1 MKKTSLRTGLIAFV
15 ITLVI
20 TAVIALFYLNA
31 ATSSRRERAQSIAD
45 SFAQSIE
52 SELASRNYIT
62 RILEIEIS
70 KSKGVITN
78 EQFGIIAEEL
88 FDDYLDIE
96 DITLAPAG
104 IVSYKYPMESGMAQR
119 VNLFDDNVQG
129 VYVDSSKVSGLPVI
143 IAPAVLDNGSYGIII
158 RRPVYTDDEK
168 NEDNFWGFA
177 SITLNLSRF
186 LNDDVRLNYLAEL
199 GYQYSLTGQN
209 PITNESRVIMEHADK
224 AMKAPMQASIS
235 TGKKDGGKWTLS
247 ICPTIGWTNPIEVV
261 SSAAIALLF
270 SALAGFAAT
279 AYMSMKAN
287 AKELEIMSYRDSLTN
302 LYNPRSYHEHMDEL
316 HKKQLP
322 YGLIFMDLNDFKTV
336 NDTMGHDVGDSLL
349 NIVAKRLQNSIR
361 EKDRA
366 FRIGGD
372 EFVVVIHGTHD
383 AKFYEGVIERMRNN
397 VARQVTIGEHKLNVS
412 ISAGFARCPE
422 DGATFED
429 VVKVADDLMYKDKKA
444 IKAKRAAEDPN
455 YVSSR

>member
-1 MKKTSLRTGLIAFV
+1 MKKTSVRTGLIAFV
-15 ITLVI
+15 ITLAI
-20 TAVIALFYLNA
+20 TTVIALLYLNA
-31 ATSSRRERAQSIAD
+31 AANSRKERVQFIAD
-45 SFAQSIE
+45 SYAQSIE

-70 KSKGVITN
+70 ESRGVITN
-78 EQFGIIAEEL
+78 DQFKIFAEEL
-88 FDDYLDIE
+88 FDDYIDIE
-96 DITLAPAG
+96 DITLAPGG
-104 IVSYKYPMESGMAQR
+104 IVSYKYPLESGIAQR
-119 VNLFDDNVQG
+119 ENLFADNVQG
-129 VYVDSSKVSGLPVI
+129 VYADYSKMSGAPVV
-143 IAPAVLDNGSYGIII
+143 IAPAVLADGSNGIII
-158 RRPVYTDDEK
+158 RRPVYTDEEQGDGS
-168 NEDNFWGFA
+168 FWGFA

-186 LNDDVRLNYLAEL
+186 LREVEIDKLAEG
-199 GYQYSLTGQN
+199 GYEYKLMGKN
-209 PITNESRVIMEHADK
+209 PITGESRMIMEHSEK
-224 AMKAPMQASIS
+224 ALESPMSASIS
-235 TGKKDGGKWTLS
+235 TGKKAGGLWEMKIAPS
-247 ICPTIGWTNPIEVV
+247 IGWTNPVEVA
-261 SSAAIALLF
+261 SSVAIALLF